1 MADRIHLDDLALAPG
16 KEARLAR
23 MLYTYGP
30 GNGTLLVLP
39 YDHGIE
45 HGPIDFMRNPE
56 SADPAHL
63 FELAIDG
70 DYSAIATHYGVAA
83 RYFPDYAGE
92 IPLIVKI
99 SGKTN
104 VPPADEAFSALDA
117 NVEDAVRI
125 GADGIGY
132 TLYVGSP
139 SQDRDF
145 QQLGRIRQDCDRF
158 GLPLF
163 VWAYPRGRDVEAK
176 GGRDSLYMV
185 EYGARLAME
194 LGADVVKVN
203 IPKPR
208 KPDTQYPEAYD
219 ELEDL
224 DLAAKTERVVRAA
237 QRALVIF
244 SGGGY
249 KTDEEFLDN
258 VKMGMEAGANGLIA
272 GRNVWQRPRDEALA
286 MTERLHEILDA
297 HGD

>member
-1 MADRIHLDDLALAPG
+1 MADRIHLDGLALAPG
-16 KEARLAR
+16 KQARLAR

-104 VPPADEAFSALDA
+104 IPPDDEAFSALDA
-117 NVEDAVRI
+117 SVEDAVRI

-145 QQLGRIRQDCDRF
+145 QQLGWIRRECERF
-158 GLPLF
+158 GLPLI
-163 VWAYPRGRDVEAK
+163 VWAYPRGRSVEAK

-185 EYGARLAME
+185 EYGARLSME

-208 KPDTQYPEAYD
+208 KADTKYPEAYD
-219 ELEDL
+219 ELESEDI
-224 DLAAKTERVVRAA
+224 ATKTERVVRAA

-258 VKMGMEAGANGLIA
+258 VRMGMEAGANGLIA

-286 MTERLHEILDA
+286 MTERIHEVLES

>member
-1 MADRIHLDDLALAPG
+1 MADRVHLDDLALAPG

-104 VPPADEAFSALDA
+104 LPSDEEAFSPLDA
-117 NVEDAVRI
+117 SVEDAVRI

-139 SQDRDF
+139 NQDRDF
-145 QQLGRIRQDCDRF
+145 QQLGWIRQECDRF
-158 GLPLF
+158 GLPLI
-163 VWAYPRGRDVEAK
+163 VWAYPRGRAVEAK

-203 IPKPR
+203 VPKPR
-208 KPDTQYPEAYD
+208 KADTNYPEAYE
-219 ELEDL
+219 ELEDE
-224 DLAAKTERVVRAA
+224 DIATKTERVVRGA

-249 KTDEEFLDN
+249 KTDDEFLDN

-272 GRNVWQRPRDEALA
+272 GRNVWQRPRDEALE
-286 MTERLHEILDA
+286 MTERIHDILDA
-297 HGD
+297 HGE

>member
-1 MADRIHLDDLALAPG
+1 MTERIDLDDLALSPG
-16 KEARLAR
+16 KEARLTR

-63 FELAIDG
+63 FELAVDG
-70 DYSAIATHYGVAA
+70 NYSAIATHYGVAA

-92 IPLIVKI
+92 IPLIVKV

-104 VPPADEAFSALDA
+104 VPPDEEAFSAMDA
-117 NVEDAVRI
+117 SVEDAVRI

-145 QQLGRIRQDCDRF
+145 PQLAKIRQDCDRF
-158 GLPLF
+158 GLPLI

-185 EYGARLAME
+185 EYGARLSME

-208 KPDTQYPEAYD
+208 KPDTYHPEAYE

-224 DLAAKTERVVRAA
+224 DLASKTERVVHAA

-249 KTDEEFLDN
+249 KTDDEFLDN
-258 VKMGMEAGANGLIA
+258 VRMDMEAGAHGLIA

-286 MTERLHEILDA
+286 MTERIHEILSS

>member
-16 KEARLAR
+16 QEARLAR

-45 HGPIDFMRNPE
+45 HGPIDFMRNPQ

-70 DYSAIATHYGVAA
+70 DYSAIATHFGVAS

-99 SGKTN
+99 SGKSN
-104 VPPADEAFSALDA
+104 IPPDDDPLSALDA
-117 NVEDAVRI
+117 SVEDAVRI

-139 SQDRDF
+139 SQDRDV
-145 QQLGRIRQDCDRF
+145 QQLGWVRKECDRF
-158 GLPLF
+158 GLPLI
-163 VWAYPRGRDVEAK
+163 VWAYPRGRNVEAK

-203 IPKPR
+203 VPKPR
-208 KPDTQYPEAYD
+208 KPDTDYPDAYE
-219 ELEDL
+219 ELEAL
-224 DLAAKTERVVRAA
+224 DLASKTERVVHAA

-249 KTDEEFLDN
+249 KTDDAFLDN
-258 VKMGMEAGANGLIA
+258 VKMGMEAGAHGLIA
-272 GRNVWQRPRDEALA
+272 GRNVWQRPRDEALE
-286 MTERLHEILDA
+286 MTGRIHEILESY
-297 HGD
+297 GD

>member
-1 MADRIHLDDLALAPG
+1 MADRVHLDDLALAPG

-104 VPPADEAFSALDA
+104 VPPDDEAFSALDA
-117 NVEDAVRI
+117 SVEDAVRI

-139 SQDRDF
+139 RQDRDF
-145 QQLGRIRQDCDRF
+145 QQLGWIRQKCDRF
-158 GLPLF
+158 GLPLI
-163 VWAYPRGRDVEAK
+163 VWAYPRGRAVEAK

-208 KPDTQYPEAYD
+208 KADTTYPEAYD
-219 ELEDL
+219 DLEGM
-224 DLAAKTERVVRAA
+224 DLAAKIERVINAA
-237 QRALVIF
+237 QRTLVIF

-249 KTDEEFLDN
+249 KTDEKFLEN
-258 VKMGMEAGANGLIA
+258 VTMGMEAGANGLIA

-286 MTERLHEILDA
+286 MTERIHQILDA

>member
-1 MADRIHLDDLALAPG
+1 MADRIHLDDLALPPG

-45 HGPIDFMRNPE
+45 HGPIDFTRNPQ

-63 FELAIDG
+63 FELAIDA
-70 DYSAIATHYGVAA
+70 DCSAIATHYGIAA

-92 IPLIVKI
+92 IPLIVKV

-104 VPPADEAFSALDA
+104 VPPDDEAFSAVDA
-117 NVEDAVRI
+117 SVEDAVRI
-125 GADGIGY
+125 GADAIGY

-145 QQLGRIRQDCDRF
+145 PQLAKIRHDCDRF
-158 GLPLF
+158 GLPLV

-203 IPKPR
+203 VPTPR
-208 KPDTQYPEAYD
+208 KPDADYPAPYD
-219 ELEDL
+219 DLEDL
-224 DLAAKTERVVRAA
+224 EPASKIERVVDAA

-249 KTDEEFLDN
+249 KGDEAFLAN
-258 VKMGMEAGANGLIA
+258 VRMGMEAGATGLIA
-272 GRNVWQRPRDEALA
+272 GRNVWQRPREEALEL
-286 MTERLHEILDA
+286 TGRIHEILED
-297 HGD
+297 HDD